1 MVLCRLFNPSCHYDA
16 DPSFRKLLVGV
27 YIFGKYS
34 AAPLCGGG
42 ISAARIGGRGNV
54 KKENY
59 KKEKEVEEK
68 EKIDTKLKENL
79 SQKGF

>member
-1 MVLCRLFNPSCHYDA
+1 LENTLPLPSA
-16 DPSFRKLLVGV
+16 
-27 YIFGKYS
+27 
-34 AAPLCGGG
+34 GGG